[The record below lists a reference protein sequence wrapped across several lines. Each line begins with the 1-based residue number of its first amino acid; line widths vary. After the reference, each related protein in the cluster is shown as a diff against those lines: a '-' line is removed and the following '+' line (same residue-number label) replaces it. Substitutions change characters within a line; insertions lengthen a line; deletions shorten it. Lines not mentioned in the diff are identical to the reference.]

1 MKDFYNPEQR
11 NWQDRHGTR
20 RLADLEVQVIVHD
33 TITAEDKAFIEA
45 RDMFFLST
53 VDERG
58 WPTCSYKGGDPGFVR
73 VLDGKTIAFP
83 AYNGNG
89 MYMSLGN
96 VSANGRV
103 GINQPNPA
111 VTLDVQG
118 TAQTGGLFVQLG
130 VGQGGGLKHERTA
143 ISSISPASQA
153 TTTITWASGFVDANY
168 TATCTAESS
177 SGNLAVYG
185 ITTKPSRASVRVA
198 SSNPS
203 TSGNSVRW
211 SPITSSLTIS
221 PSPASRAR

>member
-33 TITAEDKAFIEA
+33 TITAEDKTFIEA

-103 GINQPNPA
+103 GMLFIDFENPHRLRLHGHASVSADDPLLPEYHEAEQIVRVTVENMFINCPRYIHRMKKIEHSGYVPNRACRTPVPDWKKIPA
-111 VTLDVQG
+111 VQAALPEADRRR
-118 TAQTGGLFVQLG
+118 LEEE
-130 VGQGGGLKHERTA
+130 KER
-143 ISSISPASQA
+143 
-153 TTTITWASGFVDANY
+153 
-168 TATCTAESS
+168 
-177 SGNLAVYG
+177 
-185 ITTKPSRASVRVA
+185 
-198 SSNPS
+198 
-203 TSGNSVRW
+203 
-211 SPITSSLTIS
+211 
-221 PSPASRAR
+221 